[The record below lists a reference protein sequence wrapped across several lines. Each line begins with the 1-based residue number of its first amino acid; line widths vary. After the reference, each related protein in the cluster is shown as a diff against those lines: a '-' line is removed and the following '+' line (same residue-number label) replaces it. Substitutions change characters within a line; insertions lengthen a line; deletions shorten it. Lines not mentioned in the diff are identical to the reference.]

1 MRMLVVGAGATGGF
15 FGARLTQADRDVT
28 FLVRPARAESLRT
41 CGIQVVSP
49 HGNSTVKP
57 SVTTK
62 DAIDAPFDAVLLTV
76 KAYALEQA
84 LDDIAPAVGEHTMLL
99 STLNGMKHLD
109 RMRERFGAERV
120 VGCVCKIEST
130 VDAEGRIVQF
140 SKINDITYGE
150 LNGATSERIER
161 LDAFMQGAGFGAAK
175 SDDIVRT
182 LWEKWTLL
190 ASLGSINCLGR
201 GTVGEV
207 NNTRGGRELVGRVLS
222 EVVTAVRANGGA
234 VSDAYVQTVQTML
247 TNANSRQTSSMYR
260 DLQAGK
266 PVEAEQIIGDL
277 IDRANRAN
285 VATPLLDTAYVQ
297 LQVHQKHI

>member
-1 MRMLVVGAGATGGF
+1 MRMLIVGAGATGGF
-15 FGARLTQADRDVT
+15 FGARLTQAGRDVT
-28 FLVRPARAESLRT
+28 FLVRPARAESLRGR
-41 CGIQVVSP
+41 GIQVISP
-49 HGNSTVKP
+49 HGDFSVTP
-57 SVTTK
+57 SVATK
-62 DAIDAPFDAVLLTV
+62 DTLHAPFDAILLTV

-150 LNGATSERIER
+150 LNGENSERIDR

-175 SDDIVRT
+175 SEDIKRT

-190 ASLGSINCLGR
+190 ASLGAINCLGR
-201 GTVGEV
+201 GTIGEV
-207 NNTRGGRELVGRVLS
+207 NSARGGRELVGRVLG

-234 VSDAYVQTVQTML
+234 LSDAYVQAVQTML
-247 TNANSRQTSSMYR
+247 TNPDSRQTSSMYR
-260 DLQAGK
+260 DLQGGN

-285 VATPLLDTAYVQ
+285 VATPLLDTVYVQ
-297 LQVHQKHI
+297 LQVYQKRS

>member
-1 MRMLVVGAGATGGF
+1 MRMLIVGAGATGGF
-15 FGARLTQADRDVT
+15 FGARLTQAGRDVT
-28 FLVRPARAESLRT
+28 FLVRPARAESLRKS
-41 CGIQVVSP
+41 GIEVISP
-49 HGNSTVKP
+49 HGDFHVTP
-57 SVTTK
+57 SLTTK
-62 DAIDAPFDAVLLTV
+62 DAIHVPFDAVLLTV

-130 VDAEGRIVQF
+130 VDADGRIVQF

-150 LNGATSERIER
+150 LDGANSERVDR

-175 SDDIVRT
+175 SADIGRT

-190 ASLGSINCLGR
+190 ASLGATNCLGR
-201 GTVGEV
+201 GTIGEV
-207 NNTRGGRELVGRVLS
+207 NNVRGGRELVGRVLS
-222 EVVTAVRANGGA
+222 EVVTAVRANSGA
-234 VSDAYVQTVQTML
+234 LSDAYVQTVQTML
-247 TNANSRQTSSMYR
+247 TNPDSRQTSSMYR
-260 DLQAGK
+260 DLQAGNL
-266 PVEAEQIIGDL
+266 VEAEQIIGDL

-297 LQVHQKHI
+297 LQVYLKRL